1 MLIRDNVAVNFTVTA
16 SFSVSVSDSDCPS
29 VGGIVIR
36 TVNGFV
42 SVSLS
47 QVSMF

>member
-1 MLIRDNVAVNFTVTA
+1 MFINNNVAVNFTVIA
-16 SFSVSVSDSDCPS
+16 CFSVSVSDSDCPS
-29 VGGIVIR
+29 VRGIVNR

-47 QVSMF
+47 QVSML